1 MFTIITVKNVYND
14 GVRICVAWVTRVFSR
29 IRAGRSL
36 YEQITGGYFAFL
48 GDHAHPASGR
58 VVIYFL
64 KLSQGLME
72 DNHDKLTAIV
82 CILYNGIYNTSRYTL
97 IWIYYY
103 LSCGI

>member
-1 MFTIITVKNVYND
+1 MYND

-48 GDHAHPASGR
+48 RDHTHPSSSR

-64 KLSQGLME
+64 KLSQRLMK
-72 DNHDKLTAIV
+72 DNHDKLTTIV
-82 CILYNGIYNTSRYTL
+82 CILYGTHNTSQYTL

-103 LSCGI
+103 LLY

>member
-1 MFTIITVKNVYND
+1 MLTIITVKNVYND
-14 GVRICVAWVTRVFSR
+14 SVRIGVAWVTRVFSR

-36 YEQITGGYFAFL
+36 YKQITGGYFSFL
-48 GDHAHPASGR
+48 RDHTYPASSR

-82 CILYNGIYNTSRYTL
+82 CIL
-97 IWIYYY
+97 
-103 LSCGI
+103 